1 MIPKIIHSTGPSDKS
16 TWNPIWNDCI
26 GSWKNQFSELDYF
39 HFNWNYEELDDLIRD
54 DYPEFWDLYQL
65 FSFYDMKIDFA
76 QYCLLHKYGGI
87 YHNLNVY
94 CYQEFYESIKAALTD
109 DGIIV
114 TQAES
119 LYYDREFIADLY
131 KQTQELFPVVGYYNT
146 LVPTYPS
153 GSIGF
158 VYGSKKYGPI
168 DQLGKNPQKLEDM
181 VYYTP
186 EMHQASFTLPAFFKK
201 LLV

>member
-16 TWNPIWNDCI
+16 TWNAIWNDCI
-26 GSWKNQFSELDYF
+26 GSWKKQFSELDYF

-94 CYQEFYESIKAALTD
+94 CYQEFYESIKNLEF
-109 DGIIV
+109 V
-114 TQAES
+114 LLES
-119 LYYDREFIADLY
+119 H
-131 KQTQELFPVVGYYNT
+131 
-146 LVPTYPS
+146 
-153 GSIGF
+153 
-158 VYGSKKYGPI
+158 I
-168 DQLGKNPQKLEDM
+168 DNE
-181 VYYTP
+181 YI
-186 EMHQASFTLPAFFKK
+186 SN
-201 LLV
+201 